1 MLFRTSRKINAV
13 GIDNHTELSVFKA
26 EVRATLAQF
35 GGSDEEWQLRAE
47 ILVVT
52 ITVAVTLFVISK
64 LGFFAGLALTLFCA
78 AMFCVAYA
86 RPFLRFTGQLR
97 TSAHLFNRVLRQ
109 SYHSS
114 RLCMDNGNRP
124 APAFRRLA
132 APCVGS
138 RDSRLARASF
148 PRAAASRVAFRH
160 TRRRSHS
167 LEPCA

>member
-86 RPFLRFTGQLR
+86 RPFLRFTGGTNTPIPLR
-97 TSAHLFNRVLRQ
+97 ERLVTAAVKILEGVLLTVDALRDRPNTRQ
-109 SYHSS
+109 T
-114 RLCMDNGNRP
+114 D
-124 APAFRRLA
+124 
-132 APCVGS
+132 
-138 RDSRLARASF
+138 
-148 PRAAASRVAFRH
+148 
-160 TRRRSHS
+160 
-167 LEPCA
+167 